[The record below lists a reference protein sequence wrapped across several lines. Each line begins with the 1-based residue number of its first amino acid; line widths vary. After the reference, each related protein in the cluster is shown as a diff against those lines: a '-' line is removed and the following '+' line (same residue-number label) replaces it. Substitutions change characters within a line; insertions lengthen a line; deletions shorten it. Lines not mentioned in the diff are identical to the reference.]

1 MAEPQPS
8 DATKGDTTQ
17 SHPAPAGGDDAKAAA
32 ALSALDQPSVSDD
45 APAKKDVDTKALG
58 DAMARLE
65 VASGG
70 GSGTKT
76 GTKTE
81 KKEEETPK
89 KAVKIEA
96 ADVAVVVEQCD
107 LNKVKAGELLRQYEG
122 DLGRALRG
130 WIGVGA

>member
-1 MAEPQPS
+1 MAEPAPS

-17 SHPAPAGGDDAKAAA
+17 SNPAPTGGDDAKAAA

-70 GSGTKT
+70 GSGAKT

-81 KKEEETPK
+81 KKEETPK

-107 LNKVKAGELLRQYEG
+107 LNKAKAGELLRQYEG
-122 DLGRALRG
+122 DLGRALKG
-130 WIGVGA
+130 WVGVGA